1 MRLGR
6 FSIEALLA
14 NDRHSA
20 TRCPSPYCRL
30 RIWRDCS
37 RNELHSV
44 RLPHP
49 YLGKLD
55 REMSEDLAAFDLV
68 LAASDTLQCVEIH
81 SALEVSTSDDLLAPR
96 DFTALRLEFTGT
108 SIWIL
113 CLGAS
118 DEVSVS
124 LTRPTWPS
132 IKVSSL
138 TSTQPWAD
146 CVGLPLRDVSLL
158 TNARGYNDAL
168 QLQFGRPDPASHSRV
183 QVEAIASRF
192 WFWRVTG
199 PFRPHIA

>member
-1 MRLGR
+1 MENVPCIGGR
-6 FSIEALLA
+6 ASCAL
-14 NDRHSA
+14 HA
-20 TRCPSPYCRL
+20 TPAAAGT
-30 RIWRDCS
+30 S
-37 RNELHSV
+37 RSLVYS
-44 RLPHP
+44 P
-49 YLGKLD
+49 YLGML
-55 REMSEDLAAFDLV
+55 RGEMSDGLAPFDLV
-68 LAASDTLQCVEIH
+68 LAASETLQRVEIH
-81 SALEVSTSDDLLAPR
+81 LAIEVTTSDDLLAPR
-96 DFTALRLEFTGT
+96 DFTALRLEFASTN
-108 SIWIL
+108 IWIL

-146 CVGLPLRDVSLL
+146 CVGLPLRDASLL

>member
-1 MRLGR
+1 MSDG
-6 FSIEALLA
+6 LA
-14 NDRHSA
+14 
-20 TRCPSPYCRL
+20 P
-30 RIWRDCS
+30 
-37 RNELHSV
+37 
-44 RLPHP
+44 
-49 YLGKLD
+49 
-55 REMSEDLAAFDLV
+55 FDLV
-68 LAASDTLQCVEIH
+68 LAASETLQRVELHLAI
-81 SALEVSTSDDLLAPR
+81 EVTTSDDLLAPR
-96 DFTALRLEFTGT
+96 DFTALRLEFAST

-124 LTRPTWPS
+124 LTRPPWPS

-138 TSTQPWAD
+138 TTTQPWAA
-146 CVGLPLRDVSLL
+146 CVGLPLRDASLL